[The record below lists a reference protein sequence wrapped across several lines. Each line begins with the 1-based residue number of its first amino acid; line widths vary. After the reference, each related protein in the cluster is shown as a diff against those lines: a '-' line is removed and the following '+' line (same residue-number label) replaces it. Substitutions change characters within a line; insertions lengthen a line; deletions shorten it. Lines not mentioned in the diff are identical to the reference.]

1 MNETLI
7 EIKKRI
13 NECFKCVRGNISM
26 FELIE
31 FEEYL
36 NEQQLLIPSSERDYR
51 NTDYQNL
58 KMIQHR
64 IELLKT
70 ILNFSKIEI

>member
-1 MNETLI
+1 MDETLI

-13 NECFKCVRGNISM
+13 NECFKCIRGNTSIY
-26 FELIE
+26 ELIE
-31 FEEYL
+31 FENYL

-64 IELLKT
+64 IETLET
-70 ILNFSKIEI
+70 ILKFSKL